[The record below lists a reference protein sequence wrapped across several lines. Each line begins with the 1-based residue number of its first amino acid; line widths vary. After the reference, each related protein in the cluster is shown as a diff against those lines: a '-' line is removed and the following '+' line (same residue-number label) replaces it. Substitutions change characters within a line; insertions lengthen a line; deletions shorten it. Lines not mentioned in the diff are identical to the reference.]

1 MTAETQTKQES
12 RFHVFF
18 SHAKS
23 MQTVTGDGRKIV
35 FVSGKYYTKHA
46 GEIEFLKSM
55 VEENRGIY
63 IDPNLLTVSEAD
75 RDPVQ
80 ALKNKIRQEIL
91 AEMAAQVNPQN
102 DRGESVQGRLNAAST
117 QDVAAVAA
125 GGDATQLHQQ
135 VAKLIPGK
143 TK

>member
-1 MTAETQTKQES
+1 MTTQTQTQEP

-23 MQTVTGDGRKIV
+23 LQTVTGDGRKII
-35 FVSGKYYTKHA
+35 FVSGKYYTKHP
-46 GEIEFLKSM
+46 GEIEFLNGM
-55 VEENRGIY
+55 VEDNRGIFV
-63 IDPNLLTVSEAD
+63 DPNMLTVSEAD

-80 ALKNKIRQEIL
+80 ALKNKIRQEVL

-117 QDVAAVAA
+117 QDIAPVAA